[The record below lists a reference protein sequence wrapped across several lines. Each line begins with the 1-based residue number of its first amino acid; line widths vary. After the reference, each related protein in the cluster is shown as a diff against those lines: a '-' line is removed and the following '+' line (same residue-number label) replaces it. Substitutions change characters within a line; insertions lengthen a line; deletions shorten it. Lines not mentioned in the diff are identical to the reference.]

1 MSTIA
6 MIGSG
11 QPTLRRVAS
20 SSTAIMIEPMIQSI
34 GSGLPTRN
42 WRSWNTYGT

>member
-1 MSTIA
+1 MA

-20 SSTAIMIEPMIQSI
+20 SITTIMIVPMIQSI

-42 WRSWNTYGT
+42 CRSWKTQGT